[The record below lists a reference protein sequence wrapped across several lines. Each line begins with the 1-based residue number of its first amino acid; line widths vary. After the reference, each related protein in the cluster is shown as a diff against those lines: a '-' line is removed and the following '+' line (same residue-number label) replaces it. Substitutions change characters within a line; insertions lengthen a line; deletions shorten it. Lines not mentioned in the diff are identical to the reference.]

1 MPNRN
6 SPNQPGSGAKS
17 KSNYTP
23 VKGTPTYYKGGDGQY
38 YSYATGRPIPK
49 PSSYS
54 QPGVGEFDTKTGALI
69 RGSEAGGSSN
79 YRATGKG
86 GDGGG
91 SGGSGGVSQS
101 KPASSGSSTPAGEI
115 KKSDPGRDAIKS
127 MSGAG
132 GLNYPVDLFTSTTDY
147 IQFEID
153 EFNAKGSGGGDI
165 GIVRTY
171 MPRNLTT
178 GYAQNWGEA
187 TLTPNGRIAL
197 NAIGMAIREGEAG
210 KGKVGQYLKSA
221 LQGSQYT
228 FAAGRFASGVNKL
241 APGTDLS
248 AQSIL
253 GLGMGLGI
261 NNTVEVYWSGHGGL
275 RMMNFS
281 ITMNPKSEKEAAV
294 VRDIVKTFKIAL
306 HPASQGSNG
315 GSPVESR
322 FVTYP
327 YMVTVKYMSGSG
339 VHPYL
344 NLFFPAA
351 LVSMDVNYTPDGN
364 YSTLPNKSPSCT
376 VLTLN
381 LKELR
386 LIYRDDILSGGGA
399 SY

>member
-6 SPNQPGSGAKS
+6 SPNKPGSGVKTN
-17 KSNYTP
+17 KNYTP
-23 VKGTPTYYKGGDGQY
+23 VAGTPSYYKGGDGSY
-38 YSYATGRPIPK
+38 YSTASGKPIPK
-49 PSSYS
+49 PSTYN

-69 RGSEAGGSSN
+69 RGTEAGGSSN
-79 YRATGKG
+79 TRATGKG
-86 GDGGG
+86 GSGGG
-91 SGGSGGVSQS
+91 SGGGGGT
-101 KPASSGSSTPAGEI
+101 ASSSTSTSTSSQATGTI
-115 KKSDPGRDAIKS
+115 KKSDPGKDAIKS
-127 MSGAG
+127 MAGGG
-132 GLNYPVDLFTSTTDY
+132 GLNYPLDLFTNTTDY

-153 EFNAKGSGGGDI
+153 EFNSKGSGGGSI
-165 GIVRTY
+165 GIIRSY
-171 MPRNLTT
+171 MPRNLSV

-187 TLTPNGRIAL
+187 TLSPNGRIAL

-221 LQGSQYT
+221 LRGSEYT
-228 FAAGRFASGVNKL
+228 FAAGRMAPGINQM
-241 APGTDLS
+241 APGTNLD
-248 AQSIL
+248 AQSLL

-275 RMMNFS
+275 RMMNYS
-281 ITMNPKSEKEAAV
+281 IVMNPKSEKEAVAV
-294 VRDIVKTFKIAL
+294 RNIVKTFKMAM
-306 HPASQGSNG
+306 HPASQSSNG

-327 YMVTVKYMSGSG
+327 YMFTVKYMSGSS

-351 LVSMDVNYTPDGN
+351 LMSMDVNYTPDGN
-364 YSTLPNKSPSCT
+364 YSTLPGKSPTCT

-381 LKELR
+381 FKELR
-386 LIYRDDILSGGGA
+386 LAYRDDILSGGGA